1 MYKLIAPALLA
12 GLIAANA
19 PASDT
24 DVSKSGK
31 PLTVQQQK
39 MRNCNAEAK
48 EAAMKGVER
57 KAFMKECLK
66 SEGAASAK
74 ASGKPGNNGGA
85 SSP

>member
-12 GLIAANA
+12 SLVAANA
-19 PASDT
+19 PASGPAA
-24 DVSKSGK
+24 KPAK

-39 MRNCNAEAK
+39 MRDCNAEAK
-48 EAAMKGVER
+48 ESSLKGPER

-66 SEGAASAK
+66 NEGKAAAKSGGGGSE
-74 ASGKPGNNGGA
+74 GA